1 MPGAAVEWTSAMI
14 CLLTSAVQVGWPCW
28 SSTTSTV
35 GRWSSSLIIVRT
47 KFGPCAPYSHAVLT
61 T

>member
-1 MPGAAVEWTSAMI
+1 MI
-14 CLLTSAVQVGWPCW
+14 CLATSAVHVGWPCW

-47 KFGPCAPYSHAVLT
+47 KFGPRAPYSHAVLMT
-61 T
+61 

>member
-1 MPGAAVEWTSAMI
+1 MPGAAVEWAKAMI
-14 CLLTSAVQVGWPCW
+14 CCATSAVQVGCPCW

-35 GRWSSSLIIVRT
+35 GRWASSLIIVRT

>member
-1 MPGAAVEWTSAMI
+1 MPGAAVEWTSATI
-14 CLLTSAVQVGWPCW
+14 CLATWTVQVGWPCW

-47 KFGPCAPYSHAVLT
+47 KLGPCAPYSHAVLT